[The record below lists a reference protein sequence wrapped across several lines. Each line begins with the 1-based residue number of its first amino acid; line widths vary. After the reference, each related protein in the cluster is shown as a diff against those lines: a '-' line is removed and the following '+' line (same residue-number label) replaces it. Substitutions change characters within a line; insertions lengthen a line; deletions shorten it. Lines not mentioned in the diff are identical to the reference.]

1 MLENM
6 ARPTIAAWLSRVA
19 AGEVLRAYRLLRVA
33 HGDAILVR
41 RRYLRNGAIVEMQG
55 VSVDEEDAV
64 EHSVGRWTDL
74 DAERARLRAAG
85 WDLSGDPGRR

>member
-1 MLENM
+1 MLENV

-33 HGDAILVR
+33 HGDAVLVR

-55 VSVDEEDAV
+55 ASVDEDDAA
-64 EHSVGRWTDL
+64 EHSVGRWIDL

-85 WDLSGDPGRR
+85 WDTSDDRRRR

>member
-6 ARPTIAAWLSRVA
+6 ARPTIAAWLSRLA

-33 HGDAILVR
+33 HGDAVLVR
-41 RRYLRNGAIVEMQG
+41 RRYLRNGAIVEMHG
-55 VSVDEEDAV
+55 ASVDEDDAA

-74 DAERARLRAAG
+74 NTERRRSRAEG
-85 WDLSGDPGRR
+85 WELS